1 MADWELAGGV
11 TETED
16 GRKIKDDGV
25 LEKFDLTIEEARN
38 LIMSA
43 RVELGLVDPEALTA
57 LYEEQV
63 LEEGADEGAE
73 EGAEEDDAET
83 EAPGEETSAEAE
95 PEN

>member
-25 LEKFDLTIEEARN
+25 LEKFDMTIEEARN

-57 LYEEQV
+57 LYEEGAEAG
-63 LEEGADEGAE
+63 EEGE
-73 EGAEEDDAET
+73 EGGD
-83 EAPGEETSAEAE
+83 EALEAEAAGDAGDPAGD
-95 PEN
+95 PE